1 MLTCRLK
8 NDMIFIP
15 MSLRE
20 TAMPE
25 RAVRH
30 DKPYLNGPAGSRIG
44 SGWLACYPDFRDAL
58 THASTRFG
66 ALPMQAKQVALK
78 RSGDD
83 SIDYRR
89 IAQRIDDVGA
99 SYVEVAT
106 HCVKA
111 VVEQFLAG
119 SPARVDHDARGAL
132 CVRDERHS
140 SLEVLLA
147 QVPLPRYPE
156 VARPPCLLMPGQA
169 VFLEGWM
176 RFFAYCARGDMTIP
190 LLAVDWPGFVNQLQA
205 QPLRA

>member
-1 MLTCRLK
+1 VLALYLK

-20 TAMPE
+20 TVMPE

-30 DKPYLNGPAGSRIG
+30 DKPYLNGPADSRIG
-44 SGWLACYPDFRDAL
+44 SEWLACYPDFRDAL
-58 THASTRFG
+58 RHASTRFG

-78 RSGDD
+78 RSGED

-89 IAQRIDDVGA
+89 VAQRIDDVGA

-106 HCVKA
+106 HCVDA

-119 SPARVDHDARGAL
+119 SLGHVADDAHGAL
-132 CVRDERHS
+132 GVCDERHS
-140 SLEVLLA
+140 SLEALLA
-147 QVPLPRYPE
+147 QMPLPRYPE

-176 RFFAYCARGDMTIP
+176 RFFAYRARGDMTIP
-190 LLAVDWPGFVNQLQA
+190 LLAVDWPGFVDQLQA